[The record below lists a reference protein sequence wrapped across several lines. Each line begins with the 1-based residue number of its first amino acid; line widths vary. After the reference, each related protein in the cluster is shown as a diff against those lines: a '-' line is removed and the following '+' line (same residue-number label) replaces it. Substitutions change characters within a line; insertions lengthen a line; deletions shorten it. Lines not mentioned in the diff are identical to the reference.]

1 MDWNGNGKID
11 LDDWILTDMILEADA
26 KSKPDNDKPTGC
38 CGPTVAMLLLLF
50 IPPVVLA
57 GIGIY
62 NIIQMI

>member
-11 LDDWILTDMILEADA
+11 LDDWILTDMILEEDA
-26 KSKPDNDKPTGC
+26 KSKSDNDKPTGC
-38 CGPTVAMLLLLF
+38 CGPTVAILLLLF
-50 IPPVVLA
+50 ISPIVLA